1 MKMKNKKYISFCF
14 LLFFL
19 SNFTFADIKLPAII
33 SDNMVL
39 QQNTTIALWGW
50 ADAREAVE
58 IKNNWN
64 NKTPIVVPLHR
75 RRNEI

>member
-1 MKMKNKKYISFCF
+1 MKNKICLSFCF
-14 LLFFL
+14 VLFLF
-19 SNFTFADIKLPAII
+19 SNQVFADVKLPAII

-58 IKNNWN
+58 IKNSW
-64 NKTPIVVPLHR
+64 
-75 RRNEI
+75 